1 MALGLAPPILQL
13 GGGGLSECLA
23 LYMYI
28 FCKASRTLEEYEIL
42 KEVLEIRSIR
52 NTSQASVK
60 IVFRRRIEYHVTKTF
75 LQVLAIV

>member
-1 MALGLAPPILQL
+1 
-13 GGGGLSECLA
+13 
-23 LYMYI
+23 MYI

-75 LQVLAIV
+75 LQVLAIVEIIVIICKSNNI